1 MIIIAGLL
9 TVALLGAVL
18 SSVGGERPAWVSAPD
33 ETNAPPSRE
42 IIGGVKSVGD
52 SFLVTEACRACCRA
66 YLFYRHRND
75 FAVSDLQSHLAA
87 LQTLRLTPK

>member
-1 MIIIAGLL
+1 MRMIIIAGLL

-42 IIGGVKSVGD
+42 IIGGVKSVAPNLIG
-52 SFLVTEACRACCRA
+52 SNLGLTRGQ
-66 YLFYRHRND
+66 LFGNGGL
-75 FAVSDLQSHLAA
+75 SGLL
-87 LQTLRLTPK
+87 